1 MSEADDE
8 SPSLADA
15 AAAVT
20 KILDGVDG
28 ATARAAIHA
37 AVDPYE
43 RQSLPARYRR
53 LHALLVT
60 HPGVLTAG
68 AHPSLL
74 DPAPARSTAKD
85 TVRLVAEL
93 RRVGLSLAPLVRRC
107 PAGHVLAHD
116 HWTNP
121 CRGGCPSCQEEA
133 ALSVVV
139 EVLTGLLP
147 GLGHETAAGAL
158 TASIEGFGAPGPHA
172 ARFRQLAAVL
182 ARSPELLTCGDQ
194 PMALASPTEAQAVA
208 DVVRL
213 TAELAGRGRAEVV
226 PLRRRCPAGHF
237 QAGDWVPSRRCE
249 RCAYEAAMGSATT
262 AVLAT
267 LDGCGPEVAI
277 EALGAVV
284 PAGRMGPSRL
294 AKIATYLNEHPD
306 ALGSDSGGAP
316 ADMARLID
324 ELDRRGMAVA
334 VPRCADCGRQRFLR
348 HPIGDGRRV
357 CQSCFTRR
365 APSAP
370 CARCGHTAR
379 LQVQKAGLPA

>member
-1 MSEADDE
+1 MSEADGE
-8 SPSLADA
+8 SPILADA

-20 KILDGVDG
+20 KIIDGIDGIDG

-93 RRVGLSLAPLVRRC
+93 RRVGVPLAPLVRRC

-121 CRGGCPSCQEEA
+121 CRGGCPRCQEEA
-133 ALSVVV
+133 TLSVVA
-139 EVLTGLLP
+139 EILTGLLP
-147 GLGHETAAGAL
+147 GLGHEAAAGAL
-158 TASIEGFGAPGPHA
+158 TASVEGFGAPGPHA
-172 ARFRQLAAVL
+172 ARYRHLAAVL

-213 TAELAGRGRAEVV
+213 TADLGARGRGDVV
-226 PLRRRCPAGHF
+226 PLRRRCSAGHV
-237 QAGDWVPSRRCE
+237 QAEGWVPSRRCE
-249 RCAYEAAMGSATT
+249 RCAYELALAQAST
-262 AVLAT
+262 AVLAA
-267 LDGCGPEVAI
+267 LDGCGPKVAI
-277 EALGAVV
+277 EALSAAV
-284 PAGRMGPSRL
+284 PAGRTEPSRL
-294 AKIATYLNEHPD
+294 AKIATYLTYILE
-306 ALGSDSGGAP
+306 
-316 ADMARLID
+316 
-324 ELDRRGMAVA
+324 
-334 VPRCADCGRQRFLR
+334 
-348 HPIGDGRRV
+348 
-357 CQSCFTRR
+357 
-365 APSAP
+365 
-370 CARCGHTAR
+370 
-379 LQVQKAGLPA
+379 